1 MVAVFTVMKAKCSSV
16 MFFLDNSS
24 TAIKCQHSAT
34 KVNLLVR
41 CLYCLLFCEIFDLLS
56 LSLKLVGTLDIVFLF
71 ILMK

>member
-41 CLYCLLFCEIFDLLS
+41 CLYCPVL
-56 LSLKLVGTLDIVFLF
+56 
-71 ILMK
+71 